1 MRIKKTRNIKLS
13 KNPMK
18 TILKTTI
25 TVKEICDG
33 FVYNELEGKGLFG
46 LSGKL
51 TIQPEYQ
58 RNYIYASDGGKREMA
73 VIESVL
79 KGYPIGLIYFNK
91 VSDKNLEV
99 LDGQQRITSLG
110 RFVTDKFAIK
120 DENGMEQYFGGM
132 AKDKKDKI
140 SETKLLIYE
149 CEGTESQIK
158 EWFKTINIA
167 VVPLVP
173 QELLNAIYS
182 GPFVT
187 LGKEEFS
194 NSQNANIQKWSAYIK
209 GSANRQ
215 AFFERALD
223 WASKG
228 NIDEYMSLHR
238 NDKNINELKKY
249 FNSVIDWVSSIF
261 TDVESE
267 MSGLEWG
274 RLYEAYHKKSYNP
287 KKVSA
292 EVQKL
297 YGDPYV
303 KNRKGIFE
311 FILGGSTDT
320 KLLEVRVFDDAI
332 KKSSYKK
339 QTTKAEKKK
348 ESNCPLCAL
357 GHDANKEKIWSLNDM
372 DADHVAAWS
381 KGGATSAKNCQM
393 LCKTHNRA
401 KGNR

>member
-1 MRIKKTRNIKLS
+1 
-13 KNPMK
+13 MK
-18 TILKTTI
+18 TILKTNI

-73 VIESVL
+73 VIESIL
-79 KGYPIGLIYFNK
+79 KGYPIGLIYFNT
-91 VSDKNLEV
+91 VSENNLEV
-99 LDGQQRITSLG
+99 LDGQQRITSVG

-120 DENGMEQYFGGM
+120 DENGMEQYFGGI
-132 AKDKKDKI
+132 AKDKQVKI
-140 SETKLLIYE
+140 LETKLLIYE

-158 EWFKTINIA
+158 DWFRTINIA
-167 VVPLVP
+167 GVPLNP
-173 QELLNAIYS
+173 QELLNAVYS

-194 NSQNANIQKWSAYIK
+194 NSQNANIQKWSAYVS

-215 AFFERALD
+215 DFLECALD
-223 WASKG
+223 WVSKG
-228 NIDEYMSLHR
+228 NIGDYMSSHR
-238 NDKNINELKKY
+238 FDKNITELKKY
-249 FNSVIDWVSSIF
+249 FSSVVDWVSSVF
-261 TDVESE
+261 TDIESE
-267 MSGLEWG
+267 MRGLEWG
-274 RLYEAYHKKSYNP
+274 RLYEEYHKKLYNSA
-287 KKVSA
+287 KVSA
-292 EVQKL
+292 EVRKL
-297 YGDPYV
+297 YGDFFV
-303 KNRKGIFE
+303 KDKKWIFE
-311 FILGGSTDT
+311 YILGDNNDT
-320 KLLEVRVFDDAI
+320 KLLNIRIFDEPTKRAV
-332 KKSSYKK
+332 YEK
-339 QTTKAEKKK
+339 QTRKAETKKI
-348 ESNCPLCAL
+348 SNCSLCAV
-357 GHDANKEKIWSLNDM
+357 GHDANKEKIWSFGEM

>member
-1 MRIKKTRNIKLS
+1 
-13 KNPMK
+13 MK

-25 TVKEICDG
+25 TVKDICEG
-33 FVYNELEGKGLFG
+33 FVYNQLEGKGLFG

-73 VIESVL
+73 VIESIL

-91 VSDKNLEV
+91 VSEDNLEV
-99 LDGQQRITSLG
+99 LDGQQRITSVG

-120 DENGMEQYFGGM
+120 DENDMEQYFGGM
-132 AKDKKDKI
+132 AKDKQAKI
-140 SETKLLIYE
+140 LETKLLIYE

-167 VVPLVP
+167 GVPLNN
-173 QELLNAIYS
+173 QELLNAVYS
-182 GPFVT
+182 GQFVT
-187 LGKEEFS
+187 LGKAEFS
-194 NSQNANIQKWSAYIK
+194 NSQNANIQKWSAYVS

-215 AFFERALD
+215 EFLECALD
-223 WASKG
+223 WVSKDSVG
-228 NIDEYMSLHR
+228 DYMSKHR
-238 NDKNINELKKY
+238 KDKNIDELKKY
-249 FNSVIDWVSSIF
+249 FNTVIDWISSVFI
-261 TDVESE
+261 DVESE
-267 MSGLEWG
+267 MRGLEWG
-274 RLYEAYHKKSYNP
+274 RLYEAYHKKSYNL
-287 KKVSA
+287 KNVTE
-292 EVQKL
+292 EVHKL
-297 YGDPYV
+297 YSDPYV

-320 KLLEVRVFDDAI
+320 KLLEVRFFDDAT
-332 KKSSYKK
+332 KKSSYKE
-339 QTTKAEKKK
+339 QTTRAEKKK
-348 ESNCPLCAL
+348 ESNCPHCAL
-357 GHDANKEKIWSLNDM
+357 GHDANKEKIWNLSEM
-372 DADHVAAWS
+372 DADHVTAWS

>member
-1 MRIKKTRNIKLS
+1 
-13 KNPMK
+13 MK
-18 TILKTTI
+18 TTLKTNI
-25 TVKEICDG
+25 TVKDICDG

-73 VIESVL
+73 VIESIL

-91 VSDKNLEV
+91 VSDNNLEV

-110 RFVTDKFAIK
+110 RFITDKFAIK
-120 DENGMEQYFGGM
+120 DESGMEQYFDGM
-132 AKDKKDKI
+132 AKDKKAKI
-140 SETKLLIYE
+140 LETKLLIYE

-167 VVPLVP
+167 GVPLVP

-215 AFFERALD
+215 AFFEIALD

-228 NIDEYMSLHR
+228 NIDDYMSLHR
-238 NDKNINELKKY
+238 NDKNINELKNY
-249 FNSVIDWVSSIF
+249 FNSVIDWISSVF

-267 MSGLEWG
+267 MCGLEWG
-274 RLYEAYHKKSYNP
+274 RLYEQYHKKSYDP

-292 EVQKL
+292 EVRKL
-297 YGDPYV
+297 YSDPYI

-311 FILGGSTDT
+311 FILGGSVDT
-320 KLLEVRVFDDAI
+320 KLLEVRIFDEAI
-332 KKSSYKK
+332 KKAIYAT
-339 QTTKAEKKK
+339 QTAKAKKK
-348 ESNCPLCAL
+348 SESNCSHCAI
-357 GHDANKEKIWSLNDM
+357 GHDANKEKIWSLSEM
-372 DADHVAAWS
+372 DADHVSAWS
-381 KGGATSAKNCQM
+381 KGGTTSAKNCQM